1 MAWKARKMASLWW
14 IIIDDDDDDVG
25 GDDHDNHNEV
35 DDGDDGDGG
44 CWKVGGRG
52 LAAFSAVIRI
62 MPKQSSLAV
71 LLRDIELSRLFLKA
85 YSASHFRRNI
95 DKSKS
100 SLTGKI
106 R

>member
-1 MAWKARKMASLWW
+1 MASLWW

-25 GDDHDNHNEV
+25 GDDHDNHNKV

-62 MPKQSSLAV
+62 MPKQSSLA
-71 LLRDIELSRLFLKA
+71 LLLIDIELSRLFLKA
-85 YSASHFRRNI
+85 YSDSHFRRNI
-95 DKSKS
+95 DQSKTKEK
-100 SLTGKI
+100 L
-106 R
+106 

>member
-1 MAWKARKMASLWW
+1 MMAWKASKMASLWW
-14 IIIDDDDDDVG
+14 IIIDDVG
-25 GDDHDNHNEV
+25 GDDHDDHNEA

-71 LLRDIELSRLFLKA
+71 LLIDIRS
-85 YSASHFRRNI
+85 
-95 DKSKS
+95 DKSYF
-100 SLTGKI
+100 
-106 R
+106 

>member
-1 MAWKARKMASLWW
+1 MAWKASEMASVWW
-14 IIIDDDDDDVG
+14 IIIDDDDDIG
-25 GDDHDNHNEV
+25 GNDHDDHIEA

-71 LLRDIELSRLFLKA
+71 LLIDIELSRLSLKA
-85 YSASHFRRNI
+85 YSASHFRRNL
-95 DKSKS
+95 DLSK
-100 SLTGKI
+100 TKE
-106 R
+106 

>member
-1 MAWKARKMASLWW
+1 MASLWW
-14 IIIDDDDDDVG
+14 IIIDDVG
-25 GDDHDNHNEV
+25 GDDHDDHNEA

-71 LLRDIELSRLFLKA
+71 LLIDIELSKLRLKA
-85 YSASHFRRNI
+85 YFASHY
-95 DKSKS
+95 KS
-100 SLTGKI
+100 SIEKWD
-106 R
+106 